1 MCKLFKSPKI
11 IILFV
16 TIILFL
22 GILNKS
28 KFMSNGESP
37 NTSTINTLQSTIEK
51 DLDKDNQDELQA
63 IKFMSDLIKLT
74 KQNKLEWELRFNEML
89 DAAIYECC
97 LTKNSKVTIFC
108 KENSFN
114 NWVRILIDTNMR
126 TTNIYINLPKEYRK
140 NDIPKF
146 TEYLKKRYNKET
158 EMRFKNERT
167 GDDNINTQFDNL
179 INTISK
185 KH

>member
-28 KFMSNGESP
+28 KFMPNKESP

-89 DAAIYECC
+89 DAAIYECR

-114 NWVRILIDTNMR
+114 NWVRILIDTNMH

-140 NDIPKF
+140 MIFQNLQNI
-146 TEYLKKRYNKET
+146 LKR
-158 EMRFKNERT
+158 
-167 GDDNINTQFDNL
+167 D
-179 INTISK
+179 TIK
-185 KH
+185 KQK